1 MHTQTYSEL
10 CVTLAY
16 ITMPFL
22 EPWHI
27 YRLRHR
33 QKSVK
38 QIRWSSKFRA
48 LTQSGQFIQDYW
60 RIFRGIDASATLTGT
75 TGWGGWGGGRP
86 HHQPFFKKLK
96 KWPDY
101 VNLWVKFSIQIVFLR
116 VSEWK
121 NSRMC
126 CCKDFFLVFDEMFIE
141 VL

>member
-48 LTQSGQFIQDYW
+48 LTQDSLFKIIEGYLGVLMLQPHLQVQ
-60 RIFRGIDASATLTGT
+60 L
-75 TGWGGWGGGRP
+75 GGGDGGGRP